1 MPIFTIITVCFN
13 EVGNIKKTLES
24 SVNQTFTDYELI
36 VVDGGSTDGTKEIF
50 QQFAKYLSWW
60 CSEPDKGIYN
70 AMNKGVS
77 HATGDYVIFM
87 NAGDWFYNDHVLEN
101 VYQNEMNADVIEG
114 HTIRTDKMKRL
125 KPLYDDIFERLFS
138 DSISH
143 QSTFIKRELLLS
155 HPYDEKYKIVA
166 DWKFWLETLI
176 LEENT
181 YAFIDLDIAYFDMSG
196 ISFTQIELREN
207 EREAVYRELFP
218 PHMVRFI
225 HSYLRAYH
233 LALVKYA
240 VYLDEHSHK
249 GYELVRKI
257 AKRVVKAVK
266 KLHSVKK

>member
-13 EVGNIKKTLES
+13 EARNIKKTLES
-24 SVNQTFTDYELI
+24 TVSQTFTDYELI
-36 VVDGGSTDGTKEIF
+36 VVDGASTDGTKDIILQYE
-50 QQFAKYLSWW
+50 KHLSWW
-60 CSEPDKGIYN
+60 CSEPDRGIYH
-70 AMNKGVS
+70 AMNKGVT

-87 NAGDWFYNDHVLEN
+87 NAGDWFHDRHVLEH
-101 VYQNEMNADVIEG
+101 VCQEGMHADVIEG
-114 HTIRTDKMKRL
+114 HTIRTDTGKRL
-125 KPLYDDIFERLFS
+125 KPRYDDLVQRLLS

-143 QSTFIKRELLLS
+143 QSTFIRRQLLLS

-176 LEENT
+176 IEDHT
-181 YAFIDLDIAYFDMSG
+181 YTFSDLDIAYFDMSG
-196 ISFTQIELREN
+196 ISFTQIEQREA

-218 PHMVRFI
+218 PHVVRLI

-240 VYLDEHSHK
+240 VYLHEHSNK

-257 AKRVVKAVK
+257 AKRIVSLTTL
-266 KLHSVKK
+266 LH